1 MAKYF
6 LTVLNF
12 YDYTCKRVKGSKS
25 FPWGDQGRPSWVQVK
40 KAEGRDMGFMESG
53 PKPTI
58 PALATDCLGL
68 GTETELLRKRQGPT
82 LRRTHVTGKHQ
93 KGIVGN

>member
-1 MAKYF
+1 
-6 LTVLNF
+6 
-12 YDYTCKRVKGSKS
+12 
-25 FPWGDQGRPSWVQVK
+25 
-40 KAEGRDMGFMESG
+40 MGFMESG
-53 PKPTI
+53 PKLTI

-93 KGIVGN
+93 KGTVGN